1 MAEKDYEG
9 KAKES
14 EKDKPSALDVYEF
27 LWRGRDFELSHLW
40 QRSVF
45 LGAFL
50 LGIAT
55 IYAVYF
61 KDIFVPIFIM
71 NCEKFEACAS
81 KVFLFVFIPIAI
93 TAIGIIFSKLWIM
106 MAKGSKAWY
115 EVYEDSIAKVS
126 GISEFWNHKSIK
138 EINELQGDIITEEL
152 TFGNLSLKDSTK
164 CDEKL
169 LSTAGGA
176 FSVSKINIM
185 IGIVFLSVFIGLH
198 IIHIIWEVYL
208 YTHLCNKFKVF
219 DIIFLSLSFL
229 VTISICYISCFIKK
243 NVKSSYLKEFV
254 KE

>member
-1 MAEKDYEG
+1 MVEKDYEG

-14 EKDKPSALDVYEF
+14 EKDKPNALDVYEF

-45 LGAFL
+45 LAVFL

-61 KDIFVPIFIM
+61 KDVFICQFASCNQFKGVFAQILVFGFVPI
-71 NCEKFEACAS
+71 
-81 KVFLFVFIPIAI
+81 LI
-93 TAIGIIFSKLWIM
+93 TAIGVIFSELWIM

-126 GISEFWNHKSIK
+126 KIKEFWTDKSFEDVYGNWEK
-138 EINELQGDIITEEL
+138 NEFI
-152 TFGNLSLKDSTK
+152 FGNLSLKDKTK
-164 CDEKL
+164 CDVNL
-169 LSTAGGA
+169 FSTAGGA

-185 IGIVFLSVFIGLH
+185 IGIVFLFVFIGLH
-198 IIHIIWEVYL
+198 IVHIIWEVYL
-208 YTHLCNKFKVF
+208 YTHLCNNFKVS
-219 DIIFLSLSFL
+219 DIIFLSLSL
-229 VTISICYISCFIKK
+229 LLTISICYISCFIKK